1 MIHLRKYTTILQI
14 IPWVVL
20 WLILPF
26 LIGNNTNNYIRPIL
40 MNLPL
45 LLGVILAIIIN
56 LHILMPRFY
65 FQKKKIIYIT
75 LSLLIIAG
83 IILLIK
89 SDFLSFSKNIKPPQ
103 RPVFIGHGRPLRP
116 PTQMPVKS
124 SWTRYF
130 IPLLVAYIV
139 STLIEVTRYASQK
152 EKEKLNT
159 EIKFLKSQIN
169 PHFLFNTLNNIYTL
183 TVIKSDKASES
194 LLSLSQLLRYM
205 LYDSNEVKVALKKEI
220 EYLQNYI
227 DLALL
232 KDSRGLNINLEV
244 RNNHPNLLVAPLLFI
259 PFVENA
265 LKHSKI
271 EDLKEGM
278 INIHLKTFENTIEFF
293 VENSIPKNVINK
305 DKVGGIGLKN
315 VKQRL
320 QLLYPN
326 KHKLEIESNETLY
339 KVYLKLYLS

>member
-1 MIHLRKYTTILQI
+1 MIGLKKHTILLHI
-14 IPWVVL
+14 IPWVIL
-20 WLILPF
+20 WLILPL
-26 LIGNNTNNYIRPIL
+26 LIGNGTVNYGRPLL

-45 LLGVILAIIIN
+45 LLGIIIIITIN
-56 LHILMPRFY
+56 LYFLLPLFY
-65 FQKKKIIYIT
+65 FQKKQVLYIVI
-75 LSLLIIAG
+75 SLFLIAAI
-83 IILLIK
+83 IILLD
-89 SDFLSFSKNIKPPQ
+89 SDLFSFTKNPRLPPKGIMPRYERGFKPSTS
-103 RPVFIGHGRPLRP
+103 P
-116 PTQMPVKS
+116 PTKT

-130 IPLLVAYIV
+130 IPLLIAYIV
-139 STLIEVTRYASQK
+139 STLVEVTRYASRK
-152 EKEKLNT
+152 EKEKLNA
-159 EIKFLKSQIN
+159 EINFLKSQIN